1 MRAWWRALR
10 AELAYLIGVTW
21 LNGRMAGLSPDEVHE
36 RLDELEARRR
46 LRVDDRERR
55 T

>member
-1 MRAWWRALR
+1 MRAWWRALY
-10 AELAYLIGVTW
+10 AELAYLAGVTW
-21 LNGRMAGLSPDEVHE
+21 LNGRMVRMSPDEVHE
-36 RLDELEARRR
+36 RLDMLEARRR